1 MPSSNKPRKKYT
13 PKNVGIPMGI
23 RHADRLVISPLIALN
38 MFASDTC
45 DGENAHTLLCYL
57 NVAFRVM
64 DVKNDERKQ
73 LVLDAMLTIREALD
87 VDEDYPKLPPE
98 ALKTVRV
105 GVEVADHVC
114 QVGNSAEWRKAIDYV
129 YKQVNQGDGDGYR

>member
-1 MPSSNKPRKKYT
+1 MSKSKPPRKPYK
-13 PKNVGIPMGI
+13 PKPIGTPMGI

-64 DVKNDERKQ
+64 DVKRDERKQ

-105 GVEVADHVC
+105 GVEVADHIC
-114 QVGNSAEWRKAIDYV
+114 QCGNSAAWRKAIDYV
-129 YKQVNQGDGDGYR
+129 YKQVTIGENCGYG

>member
-1 MPSSNKPRKKYT
+1 MPSNNKPRKPYR
-13 PKNVGIPMGI
+13 PKLIGTPMGI

-38 MFASDTC
+38 MFAVGTC

-64 DVKNDERKQ
+64 DVKKDERKQ
-73 LVLDAMLTIREALD
+73 LVLDAMLAIREALD
-87 VDEDYPKLPPE
+87 VDEDHPVLTAE

-105 GVEVADHVC
+105 GVEVADYIC
-114 QVGNSAEWRKAIDYV
+114 QCGNSAAWRKAIDYV
-129 YKQVNQGDGDGYR
+129 YKQVTKGDGCEYR